1 MIINR
6 VMAIMEIVKQQAN
19 GAESE
24 DKESAGLAIAKAM
37 HFTEEEDL
45 KRDKKG
51 KRADK
56 SG

>member
-1 MIINR
+1 MILNR

-19 GAESE
+19 GSESE

-45 KRDKKG
+45 KRE
-51 KRADK
+51 RADK